1 MRTIVATTAAILLII
16 SFAGDLARAEINY
29 PWCMTQ
35 ADGRVNCGFTSFEQ
49 CRVSAIGKS
58 AFCSQ
63 NPRYTGPAR

>member
-16 SFAGDLARAEINY
+16 SFTGGLARAEINY

-49 CRVSAIGKS
+49 CREAAIGKS
-58 AFCSQ
+58 AFCTQ
-63 NPRYTGPAR
+63 NLRYTGPAR